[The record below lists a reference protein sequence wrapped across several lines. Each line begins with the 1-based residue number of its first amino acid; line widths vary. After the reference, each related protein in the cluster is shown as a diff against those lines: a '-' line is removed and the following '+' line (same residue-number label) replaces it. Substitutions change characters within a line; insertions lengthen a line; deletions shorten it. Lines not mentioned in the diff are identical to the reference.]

1 MYDRLKPL
9 QYVMR
14 ITSRV
19 GKQTNKWAHRQTQM
33 KVYDVQVCFGI

>member
-14 ITSRV
+14 LTCRV
-19 GKQTNKWAHRQTQM
+19 GKQTKTLAHRQTQM

>member
-19 GKQTNKWAHRQTQM
+19 GKQTITLAHRQTQM
-33 KVYDVQVCFGI
+33 KVSDVQVRF